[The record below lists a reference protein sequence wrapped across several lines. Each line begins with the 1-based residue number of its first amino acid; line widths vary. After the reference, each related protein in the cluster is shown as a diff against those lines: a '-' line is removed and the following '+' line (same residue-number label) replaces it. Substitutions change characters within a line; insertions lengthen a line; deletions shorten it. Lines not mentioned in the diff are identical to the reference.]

1 MFLAMLFKL
10 YHYREA
16 AAYARIETGPMIS
29 RFVLMASLLLCLA
42 VPGVAQ
48 DEAKVSARNA
58 LNEGVQAFRQG
69 HFEDAIERFEQ
80 AVTLDPEF
88 VQARMY
94 LAATYLQV
102 FEPGVDTPDNVIWA
116 TKALDQYSEILR
128 SNPSDVESLKAVAY
142 LKLQLNNFD
151 AARQAYAKAIALDPN
166 DPELLYA
173 AGVANWSMASREI
186 TAEKAK
192 VDAESDYSL
201 ILSEACPD
209 VRAKS
214 LGTVDGGIAMLNKAI
229 SLRKDY
235 VDAMMYMELLYRL
248 RADLECENKKSYHA
262 DMKQSEEW
270 SDRAAAARKKQA
282 EAAAKENQEQP
293 PRL

>member
-1 MFLAMLFKL
+1 MIPRFLF
-10 YHYREA
+10 
-16 AAYARIETGPMIS
+16 I
-29 RFVLMASLLLCLA
+29 ASLLIFLA
-42 VPGVAQ
+42 VAGLGQ

-58 LNEGVQAFRQG
+58 VNEGVQAFRQAQY
-69 HFEDAIERFEQ
+69 EDAIERFEQ
-80 AVTLDPEF
+80 AVTLDPDF
-88 VQARMY
+88 VLARMY

-102 FEPGVDTPDNVIWA
+102 FEPGVDTPDNVIRA

-128 SNPSDVESLKAVAY
+128 NNPNDVESLKGVAY

-192 VDAESDYSL
+192 LDAESEYSL

-214 LGTVDGGIAMLNKAI
+214 LATVDSGIAMLNKAI

-262 DMKQSEEW
+262 DMKQSEDW

-282 EAAAKENQEQP
+282 EAAVPKENQEQP
-293 PRL
+293 PDKL

>member
-1 MFLAMLFKL
+1 MVPRFLFIA
-10 YHYREA
+10 
-16 AAYARIETGPMIS
+16 G
-29 RFVLMASLLLCLA
+29 LLLCLA
-42 VPGVAQ
+42 VAGMAQ
-48 DEAKVSARNA
+48 DEAKASARNA
-58 LNEGVQAFRQG
+58 VSEGVQAFRQA
-69 HFEDAIERFEQ
+69 HYENAIERFEQ
-80 AVTLDPEF
+80 AVTLDPGF
-88 VQARMY
+88 VLARMY
-94 LAATYLQV
+94 LAATYLQI
-102 FEPGVDTPDNVIWA
+102 FEPGVDTPDNVILA

-128 SNPSDVESLKAVAY
+128 SNPNDVESLKGVAY

-151 AARQAYAKAIALDPN
+151 AARQAYAKAIALEPN

-173 AGVANWSMASREI
+173 AGVANWSMADREI
-186 TAEKAK
+186 TAEKEK
-192 VDAESDYSL
+192 VDAESEYSL

-248 RADLECENKKSYHA
+248 RADLECENKKSYQA

-270 SDRAAAARKKQA
+270 SGRAAAARKKQA
-282 EAAAKENQEQP
+282 EAAPKENQEQP
-293 PRL
+293 PNKP